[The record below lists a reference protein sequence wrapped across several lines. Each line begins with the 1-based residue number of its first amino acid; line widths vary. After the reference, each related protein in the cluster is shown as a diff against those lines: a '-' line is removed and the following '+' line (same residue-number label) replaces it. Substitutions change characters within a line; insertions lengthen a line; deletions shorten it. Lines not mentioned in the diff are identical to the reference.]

1 MLGIIL
7 AVVPILFGILYLR
20 NPNIYRGSFYVST
33 MILPK
38 ILGPVRYIK
47 FMKILGII
55 FLVIGILLIIF
66 TRTITDLNDSNIN
79 RKYRL
84 NKKVKLANG
93 SLSKIGH
100 ND

>member
-66 TRTITDLNDSNIN
+66 TRTITDLNDRNIN